1 MWEQEIHSLI
11 NATFAPRPVQC
22 TYHVAR
28 SELCLLHKPHQ
39 INIPSRPRSSN
50 GLILAILP
58 NGKHAPRPLRA
69 RFRSTVPSLAGVA
82 RYLAGSMHSPRLAG
96 QIGGARTEQ
105 GRGGGDVRSGRLR
118 EPTSTGR
125 ARPRQAGGVPASVVR
140 SSPHHGQSLSRMQ
153 PGAHRPFERPLRPE
167 EGGGGIL
174 KHPPPHS
181 MRPAVHAV
189 ERRACRMESL
199 PADALS
205 LVAVSGQGADAR
217 RLVVCGQ

>member
-1 MWEQEIHSLI
+1 
-11 NATFAPRPVQC
+11 
-22 TYHVAR
+22 
-28 SELCLLHKPHQ
+28 
-39 INIPSRPRSSN
+39 
-50 GLILAILP
+50 
-58 NGKHAPRPLRA
+58 
-69 RFRSTVPSLAGVA
+69 
-82 RYLAGSMHSPRLAG
+82 MHSPCLAG

-167 EGGGGIL
+167 ERGGLIL
-174 KHPPPHS
+174 KHPPAHS
-181 MRPAVHAV
+181 TRPAVHAV

-205 LVAVSGQGADAR
+205 LVAVSGQGADASR
-217 RLVVCGQ
+217 RGISRHGSKYSTGICGPRAKGAKATPSVARTAATIMNRNCT

>member
-1 MWEQEIHSLI
+1 MLFANS
-11 NATFAPRPVQC
+11 ADAPRRPVRPVRAFSGP
-22 TYHVAR
+22 TLR
-28 SELCLLHKPHQ
+28 SGRRC
-39 INIPSRPRSSN
+39 
-50 GLILAILP
+50 AI
-58 NGKHAPRPLRA
+58 
-69 RFRSTVPSLAGVA
+69 
-82 RYLAGSMHSPRLAG
+82 LAGSMHRPRLAG
-96 QIGGARTEQ
+96 QLDSARTEQ

-167 EGGGGIL
+167 ERGGLIL
-174 KHPPPHS
+174 KQPPAHS
-181 MRPAVHAV
+181 TRPAVHAV

>member
-1 MWEQEIHSLI
+1 MYEIHSLI
-11 NATFAPRPVQC
+11 NATFVPRPVRC

-39 INIPSRPRSSN
+39 INIPSGPRSSN

-69 RFRSTVPSLAGVA
+69 RFRSTVPSLARPALRDPGGLHALASPSRADRRCSDRA
-82 RYLAGSMHSPRLAG
+82 RARRRRRSLGTPPGADLRL
-96 QIGGARTEQ
+96 
-105 GRGGGDVRSGRLR
+105 
-118 EPTSTGR
+118 STGR

-167 EGGGGIL
+167 QRGG
-174 KHPPPHS
+174 
-181 MRPAVHAV
+181 
-189 ERRACRMESL
+189 
-199 PADALS
+199 
-205 LVAVSGQGADAR
+205 
-217 RLVVCGQ
+217 